1 MNVTASPATSMRY
14 LPTRL
19 ILANIAVVAVALL
32 TATTCAAHETDNPLN
47 RRTTPGPSLSNM
59 TSEPGQIPPGVA
71 RRAVS
76 PTAVTAGSYV
86 PPQIYFP
93 TPVPQRRPRPGE
105 LEDSLQR
112 TLEEFADSSRL
123 RTLAPDIYDASAG
136 FGWVEDGII
145 RREWDYVRTL
155 IDMGISEPTVART
168 LINMSWLS
176 DGVSE
181 DDELTLSAFTELW
194 LESPSAVSQLISKP
208 WFDDG
213 ITVNESVVVSMLGAI
228 YSETGYDSELP
239 EMPFLDSVELDDIFA
254 LSSLTMLAIES
265 PDVLKRVLAHPMVA
279 DGIEDGET
287 AVIALMYEAHKSNPD
302 LVDALLDRSDTV
314 IEERDIDLPLAGKVR
329 LMIVRFQPGADSHMD
344 RLEDVVRFAEGYM
357 GQSFPTESVLLMFAD
372 ADGPGNAGNDVG
384 TTRIGDILHADHGS
398 AGADQ
403 KAFSLAHEVAHYYW
417 NNSAE
422 LWLDEG
428 AAEIMAVIYE
438 ESTTGTTVQEDRYT
452 GSFPCIQADNLSSL
466 ERLTDVPAGNCAQ
479 NLGTRLFLDLYRALG
494 PDEFRA
500 GVRALY
506 LSGSDVPDARII
518 DHVRD
523 AFRFSSEAVDVII
536 PRWYGSASP
545 TR

>member
-76 PTAVTAGSYV
+76 PTPGVAAGSYV

-105 LEDSLQR
+105 LEDLSLR
-112 TLEEFADSSRL
+112 TLEELEDSFEEFADSSRL
-123 RTLAPDIYDASAG
+123 RTLAPDIYDAIASL
-136 FGWVEDGII
+136 GWMEDGI
-145 RREWDYVRTL
+145 
-155 IDMGISEPTVART
+155 
-168 LINMSWLS
+168 
-176 DGVSE
+176 SE
-181 DDELTLSAFTELW
+181 DESFSLSALADLW

-279 DGIEDGET
+279 DGIENGET
-287 AVIALMYEAHKSNPD
+287 AVIALMHEAHKSNPD
-302 LVDALLDRSDTV
+302 LVDALLDRSETV

-329 LMIVRFQPGADSHMD
+329 LAIVRFQPDADTNMD
-344 RLEDVVRFAEGYM
+344 RLEEVVRFAEDYM
-357 GQSFPTESVLLMFAD
+357 GEPFPAESLVLQA
-372 ADGPGNAGNDVG
+372 AGTASAGNEVG
-384 TTRIGDILHADHGS
+384 TTMIGDIHHADYGS

-403 KAFSLAHEVAHYYW
+403 TAFSLAHEVAHYYW

-452 GSFPCIQADNLSSL
+452 GSFPCIQADNLSPL

-494 PDEFRA
+494 PDDFRA

-506 LSGSDVPDARII
+506 LSGRDVPDTRNI

>member
-14 LPTRL
+14 LPARF
-19 ILANIAVVAVALL
+19 ILANIAVAAVALL
-32 TATTCAAHETDNPLN
+32 TTTTCAAHETDNPLN
-47 RRTTPGPSLSNM
+47 RRITLGPSLPNM
-59 TSEPGQIPPGVA
+59 ASEPAQTPPGVA

-76 PTAVTAGSYV
+76 PTPGVTAGSYV

-105 LEDSLQR
+105 LEDSLWR

-123 RTLAPDIYDASAG
+123 RTLAPDIYDAIAG

-181 DDELTLSAFTELW
+181 DDELTLSALTELW

-208 WFDDG
+208 WSDDG
-213 ITVNESVVVSMLGAI
+213 ITVNESVVVSMLGTI

-265 PDVLKRVLAHPMVA
+265 PDVLKRVLALPMVA
-279 DGIEDGET
+279 DGIENGET
-287 AVIALMYEAHKSNPD
+287 AVIALMYEAHNSNPD
-302 LVDALLDRSDTV
+302 LVDALLDRSETM
-314 IEERDIDLPLAGKVR
+314 IEEREIDLPLAGKVR
-329 LMIVRFQPGADSHMD
+329 LVIVRFQPGIDTRMD

-357 GQSFPTESVLLMFAD
+357 GQPFPTESVLLMFAD
-372 ADGPGNAGNDVG
+372 ADGPGNAGNEVG
-384 TTRIGDILHADHGS
+384 TIRIGDLHHADYGS
-398 AGADQ
+398 EGADQ
-403 KAFSLAHEVAHYYW
+403 TAFSLAHEVAHYYW

-428 AAEIMAVIYE
+428 AAEIVAVIYE
-438 ESTTGTTVQEDRYT
+438 ESTTRITVQEDRYT
-452 GSFPCIQADNLSSL
+452 GSSPVP
-466 ERLTDVPAGNCAQ
+466 RLTTCP
-479 NLGTRLFLDLYRALG
+479 
-494 PDEFRA
+494 P
-500 GVRALY
+500 
-506 LSGSDVPDARII
+506 LSA
-518 DHVRD
+518 
-523 AFRFSSEAVDVII
+523 
-536 PRWYGSASP
+536 
-545 TR
+545 

>member
-1 MNVTASPATSMRY
+1 MTVTASHATSVRY

-19 ILANIAVVAVALL
+19 ILANIAVAVVALL
-32 TATTCAAHETDNPLN
+32 TTTTCAAHETDNPLN
-47 RRTTPGPSLSNM
+47 RRTTPVPSLPNM
-59 TSEPGQIPPGVA
+59 ASEPGQTTPGA
-71 RRAVS
+71 
-76 PTAVTAGSYV
+76 TAGSYV

-105 LEDSLQR
+105 LEDLSLR
-112 TLEEFADSSRL
+112 TLEEIEDSFEEFAGSSRL
-123 RTLAPDIYDASAG
+123 RTLAPDIYDAIAG
-136 FGWVEDGII
+136 L
-145 RREWDYVRTL
+145 EWMGD
-155 IDMGISEPTVART
+155 GISE
-168 LINMSWLS
+168 
-176 DGVSE
+176 
-181 DDELTLSAFTELW
+181 DESFALSALADLW

-213 ITVNESVVVSMLGAI
+213 ITEYESGVVAMLGAI
-228 YSETGYDSELP
+228 YYETGYDSELA
-239 EMPFLDSVELDDIFA
+239 EMPFLDSIELDDLFA
-254 LSSLTMLAIES
+254 LSSLSVLAFES

-287 AVIALMYEAHKSNPD
+287 AVIALMHEAHKSNPD
-302 LVDALLDRSDTV
+302 LVDALLDRSETV

-329 LMIVRFQPGADSHMD
+329 LAIVRFQSGADTNMD
-344 RLEDVVRFAEGYM
+344 RLEEVVRFAEDYM
-357 GQSFPTESVLLMFAD
+357 GEQFPTESLVLQA
-372 ADGPGNAGNDVG
+372 AGTASAGNEVG
-384 TTRIGDILHADHGS
+384 TTRIGDLHHADYGS

-403 KAFSLAHEVAHYYW
+403 TAFSLAHEVAHYYW

-438 ESTTGTTVQEDRYT
+438 ESTTGITVREDRNT
-452 GSFPCIQADNLSSL
+452 GSFPCTQADNLSSL

-494 PDEFRA
+494 PDDFRA
-500 GVRALY
+500 GLRALY
-506 LSGSDVPDARII
+506 LSGMDAPDARII
-518 DHVRD
+518 DHVGG

-536 PRWYGSASP
+536 PRWYGSAAP